1 MNKEWSECYEYF
13 KNRKFIEKPPKTLVN
28 LKQTTI
34 IIPNANAN
42 CSMYPKSVSHLQ
54 KDSEESEEPET
65 GRTSTTT
72 RNSCGQRD
80 FEEINNHP
88 RDSF

>member
-34 IIPNANAN
+34 ITSNANAN
-42 CSMYPKSVSHLQ
+42 CFTVVSSMSHPQ

-72 RNSCGQRD
+72 GNSCGQRD
-80 FEEINNHP
+80 FKEINNHP
-88 RDSF
+88 RDSV